1 MVDINET
8 RKYTDSK
15 KKKKKEKGE
24 REDILISLVQ

>member
-8 RKYTDSK
+8 RKYTDS